1 MTIAGVIEVDVA
13 PSLTTFDARLQAGL
27 SEATEKVAAANGAT
41 FDSLGIQAQGA
52 ADKIGVA
59 MTAVAN
65 RSSATASSV
74 GDTVSAVVAQTVTAA
89 SDTVGAAGRAV
100 DTAATLYGAATDRM
114 GAANELLVG
123 SATATS
129 KAVSGSLGGLG
140 TTATGIS
147 DALDAV
153 AQHADQITV
162 AFAASMDK
170 LTATAIAAAA
180 KIEASL
186 SGVVG
191 ATDAASRG
199 VAGAGA
205 IGAGAAASAGVSNA
219 ATSTAA
225 GVAGSL
231 GLAANTAQVAD
242 VSVQHF
248 AEGISEGLKKL
259 GDMVAT
265 VVPFMGG
272 AFIGMA
278 KKIDDAEIKGSGF
291 LTSLQQL
298 GKLASVALV
307 AGAAIAA
314 GAAIKMAES
323 FQQGTANLSAQA
335 GITKVAAQGIGAA
348 FLDTAGKTTF
358 SAQSMVTA
366 YAPVATQLSTVA
378 GHALDATSAT
388 KFMAAAMD
396 LAEGSGSALNST
408 TSALAT
414 VLQTYGLGVGDA
426 AGASNVLFNAA
437 QLTGTSIGT
446 VASVVDKLKTKLGDA
461 APTLADTGSLM
472 ADLAEHGI
480 VGARGITTVATSI
493 SSLIDPSAKMQAT
506 LDTLGIHLI
515 NANGQFIG
523 MGPALASIKTALD
536 ALPVANNAAAD
547 AAQILANKTTL
558 ARLALETQTPA
569 VKAQILALKDQD
581 LALASGAS
589 AMDQAQAA
597 QALFGKNA
605 GALIPVIQGGAA
617 AFDKARDA
625 VDKSGSAQEAAE
637 KQSATFKGTL
647 DKLSAAGEDLGV
659 KLGLILLPKLAAL
672 GQELADGVNW
682 LTRHRDAAIAL
693 GIIIGGPLVAAM
705 GAFAAAAVLDSL
717 SGLVLGFEQLTGATL
732 AADAAMDANPIGAVI
747 LAVGILSVS
756 IYELVAHWHEVT
768 QAVKDFV
775 EQHKILVAILAI
787 PFAPIIATI
796 GLVVAGIKYWRDIT
810 QWFADGWNDT
820 WAVVAQVINSAWGVI
835 DAVFQ
840 ALRTVVNNVL
850 IPAFHIMQSVVTAVW
865 SVISSV
871 IRAAW
876 GIIKPVFDAVV
887 TMVRDVLVVVWDV
900 LKVAV
905 EVAWA
910 LITDTILAS
919 WIAIKAIFD
928 LVKAYVRDILAPV
941 FTWLWQ
947 NVIQPTFQGIGA
959 NATSMWNG
967 ILKPIFDTM
976 VSYFTGVLEPTFLFL
991 WHGVV
996 EPVWAGITLVISAA
1010 WSGIKSTFDTLV
1022 AFVENDIPGAF
1033 TTARAAISGVWT
1045 GIQNDATAAWAV
1057 IETIFKTPLNII
1069 IEGLDDLITG
1079 INAISGLVGN
1089 QSAIPKIAKLASGGY
1104 ITNGPALVGE
1114 GDQRYPEVV
1123 VATDPAYRAR
1133 NVELAK
1139 VAARAVGLP
1148 MLAGGGIVG
1157 DITGAIG
1164 SVAGAVG
1171 SVASD
1176 AVSFAG
1182 GLASQAA
1189 SLIASGAVDLVLDPI
1204 FAVVN
1209 AISGIASAVPS
1220 VNPIKAIEAMIK
1232 SWVSGPVE
1240 SKLQQEQ
1247 ATAGPTGGSGGYSS
1261 LTSWLGVPY
1270 LWGGGHGV
1278 SEAVARRLGVD
1289 CSGLVD
1295 QVFGYTGTTYE
1306 QVKLG
1311 TAVASLADAL
1321 PSDLAFFSSLAAGED
1336 HHVGIITAPG
1346 GTQMIDAPHT
1356 GTVVRYDN
1364 PASFGTATV
1373 RRIMSAAAAA
1383 GANAPNLD
1391 NSGPIANPQAAAS
1404 ALLTYLGD
1412 PQTPASVST
1421 LATWAEREGGMW
1433 HNNAM
1438 YNPWNT
1444 TMREPGSTSINSIG
1458 VQSYGSWNQGLAATA
1473 ETLRNGQYPQ
1483 ILADLASGAGLS
1495 RIDDPNLD
1503 KWGTGSIFDQ
1513 GGVVPPGASIM
1524 LNNTGS
1530 NEQLR
1535 VITPDGAG
1543 AGTNKV
1549 EINVA
1554 AGAVTVSLVAPGGGD
1569 AGVSTAQLRLMV
1581 EDAFTDMLEDLG
1593 QLVTAGNP
1601 GGVPRS

>member
-13 PSLTTFDARLQAGL
+13 PSLITFDARLQAGL

-186 SGVVG
+186 SGIVG

-248 AEGISEGLKKL
+248 ADGISEGLKKL

-278 KKIDDAEIKGSGF
+278 EKIDDAEIKGSGF
-291 LTSLQQL
+291 LTSLEQL
-298 GKLASVALV
+298 GKLASVALI
-307 AGAAIAA
+307 AGAAVAA

-335 GITKVAAQGIGAA
+335 GITKTAAQGIGAA

-480 VGARGITTVATSI
+480 VGARGITTIATSI

-506 LDTLGIHLI
+506 LDTLGIHLT

-523 MGPALASIKTALD
+523 MGPALASIQTALD

-547 AAQILANKTTL
+547 AAQILANKTAI

-605 GALIPVIQGGAA
+605 GALIPVIQGGAG

-625 VDKSGSAQEAAE
+625 VDKTGAAQEAAE

-647 DKLSAAGEDLGV
+647 EKLSAAGEDLGV
-659 KLGLILLPKLAAL
+659 KLGLILLPRLAAL
-672 GQELADGVNW
+672 GQQLADGINW
-682 LTRHRDAAIAL
+682 LTKHRDAAIAL
-693 GIIIGGPLVAAM
+693 GIAIGGPVLIAI
-705 GAFAAAAVLDSL
+705 GAYTVSMIAAAA
-717 SGLVLGFEQLTGATL
+717 ATVAATWPIL
-732 AADAAMDANPIGAVI
+732 AAVAAAAL
-747 LAVGILSVS
+747 LAAG
-756 IYELVAHWHEVT
+756 IYELVTHWHEVT

-787 PFAPIIATI
+787 PFAPLIATI
-796 GLVVAGIKYWRDIT
+796 GIVVAGIKYWRDIT

-820 WAVVAQVINSAWGVI
+820 WAAVAQVIKATWGVI

-850 IPAFHIMQSVVTAVW
+850 IPAFQVMQSIVTAVW
-865 SVISSV
+865 SVISNV

-876 GIIKPVFDAVV
+876 SIIKPVFDALV

-1123 VATDPAYRAR
+1123 IATDPAYRPR

-1148 MLAGGGIVG
+1148 MLAHGGIVG

-1412 PQTPASVST
+1412 PQTPASLST
-1421 LATWAEREGGMW
+1421 LVTWAEREGGMW

-1444 TMREPGSTSINSIG
+1444 TMREPGSTAINSIG

-1473 ETLRNGQYPQ
+1473 ETLRNGNYPQ
-1483 ILADLASGAGLS
+1483 ILADLASGKGLS

-1554 AGAVTVSLVAPGGGD
+1554 PGAVTVSLVAPGGGD